1 MSTTTVGV
9 NYKYILGIVDS
20 LCYERL
26 FMAINGNATYSILSA
41 MQSKSWFWCS
51 ASVKVWVSCF
61 HLPRAG
67 SLPILST
74 STRRPMIF
82 MHHKLN
88 IGWTNI
94 SSMHFITCLA
104 GLPKWNC
111 ITITFFATIFP
122 TFSGFSSFSL
132 HSPFKVLQSIF
143 NYVLVAWNLVAT
155 PNYEFEK
162 YINKIWPEIRF
173 T

>member
-1 MSTTTVGV
+1 MSTTTVRV

-26 FMAINGNATYSILSA
+26 FMVINGNATYSILSA

-67 SLPILST
+67 SQPFLST

-111 ITITFFATIFP
+111 ITITFFATISLPFQAFP
-122 TFSGFSSFSL
+122 HFPYILPLKCYNRYLITFWLSEIL
-132 HSPFKVLQSIF
+132 LPPQIM
-143 NYVLVAWNLVAT
+143 NLKNT
-155 PNYEFEK
+155 
-162 YINKIWPEIRF
+162 
-173 T
+173 